1 MWGGGFTET
10 VRFLWEKHRHYS
22 HETYWLPKPHS
33 QGALCLWRTR
43 TCWTSWALGRPG
55 WSNLCP
61 VTGTSTLGPAAL
73 RSTRASIWKCP
84 LLCSWKSFPM
94 QLLKQ
99 VHLSDETRSQPMSN
113 SSKTRRLSVTWQLS
127 GVHHGD
133 MTNDTI
139 TFRCM
144 ISSWRQEMICII
156 QFSIRCKKNMKGY
169 WLGAQQGREEA
180 VQPATAVSR
189 WRCAESGLHILG
201 GPGHT
206 NNHDPLFW
214 RTFAVLKQ

>member
-1 MWGGGFTET
+1 MGW
-10 VRFLWEKHRHYS
+10 WIHRDS
-22 HETYWLPKPHS
+22 
-33 QGALCLWRTR
+33 
-43 TCWTSWALGRPG
+43 
-55 WSNLCP
+55 
-61 VTGTSTLGPAAL
+61 
-73 RSTRASIWKCP
+73 P
-84 LLCSWKSFPM
+84 LLVGKAQALFSRNFLIAKATLPRNSLSLADQDLLNILGSQTPWLIQPLPCHWHFHTWSCSTEIYESKYFNMSTAMSFPM

-99 VHLSDETRSQPMSN
+99 VHLSDETRSEPMSN
-113 SSKTRRLSVTWQLS
+113 SGKTRRLSVTWQLS

-144 ISSWRQEMICII
+144 ISSWCQEMICII

-169 WLGAQQGREEA
+169 WLGAQQGREET